1 MHTRFIE
8 GLLVTT
14 PNGCLDE
21 ATRRLLPGRSDD
33 SWSRVDASQHVL
45 VAYRCEGRVPVG
57 IARLR
62 RRGRK
67 GELTCFARDTAA
79 GTLLIRE
86 LKALA
91 QAAGIREL
99 TTLCMSPVLD
109 ER

>member
-1 MHTRFIE
+1 MHTRFVD
-8 GLLVTT
+8 GLLLAA

-67 GELTCFARDTAA
+67 GELTCFASDTAA

-86 LKALA
+86 LKTLA
-91 QAAGIREL
+91 QTAGIREL
-99 TTLCMSPVLD
+99 TTLCNSPGLD

>member
-8 GLLVTT
+8 GLLLAT
-14 PNGCLDE
+14 PNGWLDQ

-33 SWSRVDASQHVL
+33 SWSRVDASQHAL

-67 GELTCFARDTAA
+67 GELTCFARDTAT

-91 QAAGIREL
+91 HVGGIREL
-99 TTLCMSPVLD
+99 TTLCTSPVLD

>member
-8 GLLVTT
+8 DLLVTT
-14 PNGCLDE
+14 PNGWLDE
-21 ATRRLLPGRSDD
+21 ATRRLLPGRSADA
-33 SWSRVDASQHVL
+33 WSRVDAGQHVL
-45 VAYRCEGRVPVG
+45 VAYSCEGRVPVG

-67 GELTCFARDTAA
+67 GELTCFARDSAA

-99 TTLCMSPVLD
+99 TTLCTSPVLD
-109 ER
+109 E

>member
-1 MHTRFIE
+1 MHTRVIE
-8 GLLVTT
+8 GLLLTT
-14 PNGCLDE
+14 PNGWLDE

-33 SWSRVDASQHVL
+33 SWSRVDASQHAL
-45 VAYRCEGRVPVG
+45 VAYRCEGRDPVG

-67 GELTCFARDTAA
+67 GELTCFARDTAS

-91 QAAGIREL
+91 HAGGIREL
-99 TTLCMSPVLD
+99 TTLCTSPVLD

>member
-8 GLLVTT
+8 GLLLAT
-14 PNGCLDE
+14 PNGWLDQ

-33 SWSRVDASQHVL
+33 SWSRVDASQHAL
-45 VAYRCEGRVPVG
+45 VAYRCEGRDPVG

-67 GELTCFARDTAA
+67 GELTCFARDTAS

-91 QAAGIREL
+91 HAGGIREL
-99 TTLCMSPVLD
+99 TTLCTSPVLD